1 MPKEGGKAVKQYL
14 IIGAALIVIL
24 LLNVWQSNFL
34 KQTSRYILTDINE
47 IDNSVKRND
56 YDSVLKG
63 IDELERTW
71 NSVESGWDIFG
82 EHDDIEQIN
91 EHIVSMRVY
100 AQHKD
105 TEELVNEY
113 TILASVINHVI
124 ETEQL
129 NFSNVL

>member
-1 MPKEGGKAVKQYL
+1 MKQYL
-14 IIGAALIVIL
+14 IICGALILIIL
-24 LLNVWQSNFL
+24 LNFWQSSFL

-56 YDSVLKG
+56 YNSVLKG

-71 NSVESGWDIFG
+71 NSIEAGWDIFG

-91 EHIVSMRVY
+91 EHIASMRVY
-100 AQHKD
+100 AIYKD

-124 ETEQL
+124 ETEEL